1 MCFCLDGVYIHG
13 LCSSGESY
21 NEECMTGGRSGG
33 FACGAGRRRRR
44 LGWPWCS
51 AAVFVLSWDV
61 PGQSRQRAQVQVIM
75 LGTWYDN
82 FLEGRGAPQPALHGG
97 NRHASHRASALTWLP
112 NGFPQAT
119 HIFVVQVAHVQRG
132 MTFTWYC
139 LLFAPQ
145 LVHGGNEHVLH
156 QVVAALFSSG
166 CPTAGLTAHTA
177 QVQLGMTTHGIV
189 CCLDENIHNLYMEC
203 FAQVSVAALFSSEAR
218 LDCTHGTS
226 PARHLHMVLFAV
238 WTRTATTSTWRKR
251 TCFAPRVGGSSVVEG
266 LSTLT
271 AGLHC
276 TNGTSPA
283 RHSFHMVLFAFWTRT
298 STTCTCRKRTCFAPR
313 VCGGSVL

>member
-1 MCFCLDGVYIHG
+1 MDNRHSSDSMLRYAVFALLEKMGLGACTFGMFNTGGAIMGGRVTFPRFRLHGRERIIGIVLTGWSAARCLHFWEKWVWLNAPLRSARPATRCLLFWGVCNCVPRFHATEEVNFCTRTCRLYHFNTAWKQTTMCFCLDGVYIHG

-61 PGQSRQRAQVQVIM
+61 PGQSRQPAQVQVIM

-139 LLFAPQ
+139 LLFGREQPQ
-145 LVHGGNEHVLH
+145 LVHGGNEHVSH
-156 QVVAALFSSG
+156 
-166 CPTAGLTAHTA
+166 H
-177 QVQLGMTTHGIV
+177 
-189 CCLDENIHNLYMEC
+189 
-203 FAQVSVAALFSSEAR
+203 VSVAALLLWGVVHTDCRASLHKRHKSS
-218 LDCTHGTS
+218 
-226 PARHLHMVLFAV
+226 
-238 WTRTATTSTWRKR
+238 
-251 TCFAPRVGGSSVVEG
+251 
-266 LSTLT
+266 
-271 AGLHC
+271 
-276 TNGTSPA
+276 
-283 RHSFHMVLFAFWTRT
+283 
-298 STTCTCRKRTCFAPR
+298 
-313 VCGGSVL
+313 